1 VNPVVAE
8 AAAMACAQVIGND
21 ATITVA
27 GQSGNFQLNV
37 MLPVVAYNL
46 LQSLELLA
54 ERQQPPG
61 RQGDRRLHGPRGQ
74 ARRSPGSQPD
84 PGHRAEPVIGYEK
97 GAASPNRLTPRA
109 VPIIDVALEQ
119 TDLDRATLAA
129 PARPGLSFPGGRIEP
144 SDAGP
149 AEAAL
154 RETDEEVGIAACEVD
169 LLGYLDTYVTGTGF
183 AVTPVVGLVDP
194 SAQPQAN
201 ADEVAEAFEV
211 PLSYLI
217 DPTNHQST
225 SRALHGQVIEFI
237 EITYQRHRIWGAT
250 AGIIVGFY
258 EKLID

>member
-1 VNPVVAE
+1 VSATDPDDAAALEARVREVLRDTRPVVDPAHWRVPVRSAATAE
-8 AAAMACAQVIGND
+8 LLRQRLGHQPVQPAAVLVPIVPRDHGLSVLLTRRSD
-21 ATITVA
+21 HLKDHA
-27 GQSGNFQLNV
+27 GQ
-37 MLPVVAYNL
+37 
-46 LQSLELLA
+46 
-54 ERQQPPG
+54 
-61 RQGDRRLHGPRGQ
+61 
-74 ARRSPGSQPD
+74 
-84 PGHRAEPVIGYEK
+84 I
-97 GAASPNRLTPRA
+97 
-109 VPIIDVALEQ
+109 
-119 TDLDRATLAA
+119 
-129 PARPGLSFPGGRIEP
+129 SFPGGRIEP